1 MNFKTTLLASACLI
15 ASSSAF
21 ASITIPADSIG
32 VEHKGK
38 NVLVLHKVESG
49 ETLYSLARRYHA
61 SVTKIK
67 SQNPGM
73 SDALKMGQVVKVPV
87 AGSGSETTEVSYSTS
102 TPSDGKTH
110 TVANGEGLYS
120 IARKYHVSASS
131 LREWNHLSSD
141 ELKIG
146 QQLIVNG
153 GAADKSTEKTLAA
166 TPAPSKTASVAGS
179 GQTHTV
185 ANGEGLY
192 SIARKYQIS
201 VQNLREWNDL
211 RSDNIAIGQ
220 QLVVASPDVSQA
232 SIAKAETKTSE
243 PVKNTTIEK
252 AAPVEKK
259 EVIAT
264 APEAKPATPTVDA
277 TATAMVTPAVTKSN
291 DSIGN
296 KEEEKAAEK
305 AAPLVI
311 NNSGY
316 VKTVESGMA
325 EAITEGSSSDLFLAL
340 HRTAPVGTIMQ
351 IRNEMNDQS
360 VFVKVVGKL
369 PDTGENDKVIV
380 KVSKRAYER
389 LAAVDRRFRV
399 QISYMPQQ

>member
-21 ASITIPADSIG
+21 ASSIIPADSIG

-87 AGSGSETTEVSYSTS
+87 TGNSSEATEVTQSNS
-102 TPSDGKTH
+102 TPPDGKTH

-120 IARKYHVSASS
+120 IARKYHVSASN

-153 GAADKSTEKTLAA
+153 SAADKPTEKTVSA
-166 TPAPSKTASVAGS
+166 TPAPSKTSLVTGN

-211 RSDNIAIGQ
+211 RSDNITIGQ
-220 QLVVASPDVSQA
+220 QLVVASPDAPQTTV
-232 SIAKAETKTSE
+232 AKTETKATE
-243 PVKNTTIEK
+243 PVKTAPTEK
-252 AAPVEKK
+252 PAEKK
-259 EVIAT
+259 EAIAA

-277 TATAMVTPAVTKSN
+277 TATAMVTPAATKSP

-351 IRNEMNDQS
+351 VRNEMNDQS